1 MMSSLNVTN
10 RRHVLAACVVAM
22 ALAGDPIEAHAQAP
36 AWLDQYR
43 DPAARLIGEA
53 TGDTFAWRRL
63 AVLTDS
69 IGNRLSGSAQLE
81 RAVQW
86 AVAEMKRDGLEN
98 VHTEKVM
105 VPRWVRGN
113 ESAEI
118 VEPARH
124 AMVMLGLGN
133 SVGTGSDGVQAE
145 VLVVHSFNELDNA
158 ASRAKGTIVFFNV
171 PYTSYEETVTYRTDG
186 PSRAARSGAVAALV
200 RSVGPPGLRT
210 PHTGALQYAGDAPRI
225 PAAAVTTEDAD
236 RLQRMADRGDRVVV
250 RLKMDAHFEA
260 DAESANVVGELRGRE
275 KPDEF
280 VVIGGHLD
288 SWDVGAGATDDGGGC
303 VVTWEALR
311 LMKKLNLR
319 PRRTVRVVLWTNE
332 ENGTRG
338 GAAYRDRHRSE
349 LANHVMMLE
358 SDNGVF
364 RPLGFGFTG
373 SDTARQKVRAVA
385 MLLQGIAADAIVP
398 GGEGADTNPS
408 VREARI
414 PSLAL
419 AVDDTKYFTIH
430 HTPADTVDKIDP
442 VEMAKCAAAI
452 AVMTFVVADLPD
464 RLE

>member
-1 MMSSLNVTN
+1 MSSLAAGGPIGGRLRIT
-10 RRHVLAACVVAM
+10 LAVWCAFTAID
-22 ALAGDPIEAHAQAP
+22 ARGQAP
-36 AWLDQYR
+36 NWLDQYR
-43 DPAARLIGEA
+43 EPATRLIGEA

-63 AVLTDS
+63 AILTDTV
-69 IGNRLSGSAQLE
+69 GHRLSGSPQLE
-81 RAVQW
+81 RAVEW

-105 VPRWVRGN
+105 VPHWVRGS

-118 VEPARH
+118 VEPAHH
-124 AMVMLGLGN
+124 ALVMLGLGN
-133 SVGTGSDGVQAE
+133 SVGTPTEGVQGE
-145 VLVVHSFNELDNA
+145 ILTVHSFNELES
-158 ASRAKGTIVFFNV
+158 ASAQVKGRIVFFNI
-171 PYTSYEETVTYRTDG
+171 PYMNYEETVAYRTEG
-186 PSRAARSGAVAALV
+186 PSRAARLGAMAALV
-200 RSVGPPGLRT
+200 RSIGPPGLRT
-210 PHTGALQYAGDAPRI
+210 PHTGAVQYAADAPRI

-236 RLQRMADRGDRVVV
+236 RLQRMADRGGRVVV

-275 KPDEF
+275 KPNEF
-280 VVIGGHLD
+280 VVVGGHLD
-288 SWDVGAGATDDGGGC
+288 SWDVGAGASDDGGGC

-338 GAAYRDRHRSE
+338 GNAYRDQHRAE

-364 RPLGFGFTG
+364 RPLGFGFSG
-373 SDTARQKVRAVA
+373 SDTSRQKVRAIA
-385 MLLQGIAADAIVP
+385 TLLRGIAADAILP
-398 GGEGADTNPS
+398 GGGGADINPS

-419 AVDDTKYFTIH
+419 AVDDSKYFLIH
-430 HTPADTVDKIDP
+430 HTPADTIDKIDP
-442 VEMAKCAAAI
+442 VEMARCAAAI
-452 AVMTFVVADLPD
+452 AVMTYVVADLPD

>member
-1 MMSSLNVTN
+1 MSSLALAD
-10 RRHVLAACVVAM
+10 RRHLIAACVVALTLCGNPTV
-22 ALAGDPIEAHAQAP
+22 ARGQTP

-43 DPAARLIGEA
+43 EPAARLIGEA

-63 AVLTDS
+63 ATLTDS
-69 IGNRLSGSAQLE
+69 IGHRLSGSPQLE
-81 RAVQW
+81 KAIEW
-86 AVAEMKRDGLEN
+86 AVSEMKRDGLEN
-98 VHTEKVM
+98 VHTEKVK
-105 VPRWVRGN
+105 VPHWVRGN

-118 VEPARH
+118 LEPARH
-124 AMVMLGLGN
+124 PLVMLGLG
-133 SVGTGSDGVQAE
+133 SSRGTGPDGVQAE
-145 VLVVHSFNELDNA
+145 VLVVHGFNDLDAA
-158 ASRAKGTIVFFNV
+158 ASRVRGKIVLFNV
-171 PYTSYEETVTYRTDG
+171 PYTNYEETVIYRADG

-200 RSVGPPGLRT
+200 RAVGPPGLRT
-210 PHTGALQYAGDAPRI
+210 PHTGALQYAADAPQI

-236 RLQRMADRGDRVVV
+236 RLQRMADRGDRIVV
-250 RLKMDAHFEA
+250 RLKMEAHFNP

-332 ENGTRG
+332 ENGGRG
-338 GAAYRDRHRSE
+338 GIGYRDQHRAE

-373 SDTARQKVRAVA
+373 GDTARQKVRAVA
-385 MLLQGIAADAIVP
+385 MLLQGIAADSILA
-398 GGEGADTNPS
+398 GGEGADINPS

-419 AVDDTKYFTIH
+419 AVDDAKYFTIH
-430 HTPADTVDKIDP
+430 HTPADTIDKIDP
-442 VEMAKCAAAI
+442 VEMAKCVAAV